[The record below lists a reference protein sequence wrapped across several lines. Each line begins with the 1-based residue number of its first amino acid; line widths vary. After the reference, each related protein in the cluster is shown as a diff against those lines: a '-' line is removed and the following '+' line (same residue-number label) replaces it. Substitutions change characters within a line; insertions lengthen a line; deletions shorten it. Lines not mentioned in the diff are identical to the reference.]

1 MSFQGKMSIN
11 SCPKQVVKKNQPKGV
26 SERAKKE
33 SAFGTGFLKSIEN
46 LHADYNAQLKR
57 ENITRVDELRDFQW
71 NFWKLKATEV
81 HVENAKVFVLMNKSR
96 ADFTPEDIE
105 KCWNKIT
112 DFHVMLRLMNRDIR
126 SDLERKDVDRKALTV
141 LISVDAIQKFRCRKY
156 LKGHQIKALANQ
168 SLGSKPTLTL
178 SGKPSETGDLIKYHL
193 REFLKLIHEHSNS
206 AQ

>member
-1 MSFQGKMSIN
+1 MLTN
-11 SCPKQVVKKNQPKGV
+11 SCPTQAVKKNQPKGV

-33 SAFGTGFLKSIEN
+33 SAFGPRFLKSIEN
-46 LHADYNAQLKR
+46 LHAEYNARLKR
-57 ENITRVDELRDFQW
+57 ENIERVDELREFQW

-81 HVENAKVFVLMNKSR
+81 HMENAKVFVLMNKSR

-126 SDLERKDVDRKALTV
+126 SDLERKGVDKKALTV
-141 LISVDAIQKFRCRKY
+141 LISVEAIQKFRCRKY
-156 LKGHQIKALANQ
+156 LNGRQIKALADQ
-168 SLGSKPTLTL
+168 SIGSKQTLTP
-178 SGKPSETGDLIKYHL
+178 SGKPSETGDLIKFHL